1 MATSCG
7 GELGDPA
14 EKEGWMWNPGAYTD
28 LFSSKYGVEVL
39 HPGAMIAPAPEELQ
53 EDLFLSIPASGA
65 SH

>member
-7 GELGDPA
+7 GELGDRA

-28 LFSSKYGVEVL
+28 LSSKEHGAEVL
-39 HPGAMIAPAPEELQ
+39 HPGATIAPAPGELQ
-53 EDLFLSIPASGA
+53 EDLPLSIPASGA